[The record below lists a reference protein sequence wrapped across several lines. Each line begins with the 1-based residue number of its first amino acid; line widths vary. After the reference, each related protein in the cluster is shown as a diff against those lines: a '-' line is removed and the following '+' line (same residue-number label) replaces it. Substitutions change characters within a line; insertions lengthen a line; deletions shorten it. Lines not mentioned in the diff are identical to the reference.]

1 MGAVG
6 GMLIE
11 LCLTLLP
18 PITHCL
24 LLPLGQEE
32 WERHL
37 EQIEGQLRR
46 ETAELSRRRRA
57 AASRMGSAVE
67 GCLRELSMGRSR
79 FDVKIAWRAAKEVC
93 VLCGMSG

>member
-1 MGAVG
+1 MPRFITPCYLLS
-6 GMLIE
+6 LIV
-11 LCLTLLP
+11 
-18 PITHCL
+18 HCC
-24 LLPLGQEE
+24 PWQEE

-46 ETAELSRRRRA
+46 EATELSRRRRA